1 MRNGFRALLVLLW
14 GAGTMACVPPST
26 LRVGYVD
33 GTRVVRSTA
42 RGKEIRKKIE
52 VESQK
57 LESKLTA
64 LQKAV
69 KKADDEVRAMAKKR
83 PATDPVLVKKRG
95 ALRLAKQLLR
105 SNHLRYQK
113 ELNAYGQ
120 RLLDEFKEAIRKVA
134 MGIKR
139 RLALDLVIMTSRGE
153 GLWVWP
159 VKEITDQVMQE
170 MDSSK

>member
-1 MRNGFRALLVLLW
+1 MDA
-14 GAGTMACVPPST
+14 
-26 LRVGYVD
+26 
-33 GTRVVRSTA
+33 
-42 RGKEIRKKIE
+42 E
-52 VESQK
+52 VEQ
-57 LESKLTA
+57 
-64 LQKAV
+64 AV
-69 KKADDEVRAMAKKR
+69 KKADLEVRAMAKKR
-83 PATDPVLVKKRG
+83 PATDPVLVKKHA

-113 ELNAYGQ
+113 ELNAFGQ
-120 RLLDEFKEAIRKVA
+120 RLLNQFKEAIRKVA

-170 MDSSK
+170 MDNSK

>member
-1 MRNGFRALLVLLW
+1 LVVLLW
-14 GAGTMACVPPST
+14 SVGATACIPPAS

-42 RGKEIRKKIE
+42 RGKQIRKQIE
-52 VESQK
+52 VESRK

-64 LQKAV
+64 MQQAV
-69 KKADDEVRAMAKKR
+69 RDADVEVRALAKKR
-83 PATDPVLVKKRG
+83 AATDPVLVKKRRG
-95 ALRLAKQLLR
+95 LRLAKQLLR

-134 MGIKR
+134 TRIKSQ
-139 RLALDLVIMTSRGE
+139 LALDLVIMTSRGE

-159 VKEITDQVMQE
+159 VKDITDQVMQE